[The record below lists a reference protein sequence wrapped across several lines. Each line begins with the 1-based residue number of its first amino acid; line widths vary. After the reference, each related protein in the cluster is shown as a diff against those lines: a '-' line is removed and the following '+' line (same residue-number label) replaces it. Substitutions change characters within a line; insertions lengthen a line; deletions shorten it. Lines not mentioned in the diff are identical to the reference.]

1 MSNIFYAFRPVLRF
15 SKIKKIVHRNKFY
28 TATTVTNDVN
38 GKDIFPFKYGGSHYE
53 AQDYDNNFFH
63 KPQCI
68 PNLKELERQHNDKII
83 LKEENKKNPLDCE
96 NEPWVTNNDRED

>member
-38 GKDIFPFKYGGSHYE
+38 GKDIFPFKYGSSHYE
-53 AQDYDNNFFH
+53 AQDYDNNFFYR
-63 KPQCI
+63 PQCL
-68 PNLKELERQHNDKII
+68 PNLKELEIEHNDKIMYEEE
-83 LKEENKKNPLDCE
+83 KEKKFFDCE
-96 NEPWVTNNDRED
+96 DEPWGSNNDRED